1 MPINRSEHT
10 KISFLFAKYL
20 NGTCSKTE
28 ADEIVSILEEAEND
42 ISLLDE
48 VSNQWDR
55 LSSTQNDESNL
66 IENQQTM
73 NQILDK
79 IHHRIHLDEEKDLK
93 KTVVLKKSVGKV
105 FTLFSRVAA
114 ILILP
119 LLIYSLYLSYEKF
132 KTGSSAAGRLVW
144 QTVKTPAGMQT
155 DFVLPDGSHIWLNS
169 GSVLSYPLPFV
180 QEKREVTLTGE
191 AFFDVTRD
199 NAHPFV
205 VTAGKMNI
213 EVKGTRFNVI
223 NYTDEKFTE
232 LILESGSVHLIYV
245 DYKGNKF
252 ETQIKPGEHATLD
265 NTRNLLS
272 VNKVDV
278 SKYTA
283 WKEGML
289 IFRDDQMDEV
299 VRKLNRW
306 FNVEIILQSPEL
318 KDYVYTATYRDETL
332 PQILELLKISA
343 PVKYLIT
350 DRNRLPDN
358 SYTKRK
364 ITITKRN

>member
-1 MPINRSEHT
+1 MPVYRSEHS
-10 KISFLFAKYL
+10 KISILFAKYL

-28 ADEIVSILEEAEND
+28 ADEIVSILEDSEND
-42 ISLLDE
+42 ISLFDE
-48 VSNQWDR
+48 VSNQWER
-55 LSSTQNDESNL
+55 LSSNQNEESNL
-66 IENQQTM
+66 IDNQQIM

-79 IHHRIHLDEEKDLK
+79 LHHRIHLDEEKDLK

-119 LLIYSLYLSYEKF
+119 LLIYSLYLSFEKF

-205 VTAGKMNI
+205 VNAGKMNI
-213 EVKGTRFNVI
+213 EVKGTRFNVL
-223 NYTDEKFTE
+223 NYTDEKITE

-245 DYKGNKF
+245 DYKGNKV

-350 DRNRLPDN
+350 DRKRLPDN